1 MTMRDWL
8 ALDYY
13 ITDADQLVGLPVYQF
28 LGWAAVCAQCDTVTE
43 AAL

>member
-13 ITDADQLVGLPVYQF
+13 ITDADQLMGILVNSSCVGLLYV
-28 LGWAAVCAQCDTVTE
+28 ASVTQ
-43 AAL
+43 